1 VTVLILG
8 GTAEA
13 RELAAALA
21 AEGYDVVTSLAG
33 RVREPALPVGRLRI
47 GGFGGVDGLAEYLR
61 AGVISAVADATHP
74 FATTISAN
82 AAAAAERTGTPLLRL
97 ERPGWAGHPRAGS
110 WTWVSD
116 VKAARTAGER
126 SARPFLTTG
135 RQSLQSFLPWA
146 DRPVTARVVDP
157 PAFTLP
163 ASWRLLTS
171 RGPYPYFTE
180 QQILTDHR
188 IDLLITKDSGGT
200 HTAAKLD
207 AATDL
212 GIGVVII
219 ARPERAGGTVVATV
233 AEAKAWCDVQLQE
246 GWRDSSPRSA
256 SVHRAA
262 RQHVE
267 KQGR

>member
-1 VTVLILG
+1 VDLEADSAVTVLILG

-13 RELAAALA
+13 RALAAALA

-33 RVREPALPVGRLRI
+33 RVREPALPLGRLRI
-47 GGFGGVDGLAEYLR
+47 GGFGGVDGLADYVR
-61 AGVISAVADATHP
+61 TRVISAIVDATHP

-82 AAAAAERTGTPLLRL
+82 AVAAAERTGTSLLRL

-126 SARPFLTTG
+126 SSRPFLTIG
-135 RQSLQSFLPWA
+135 RQSLHTFLPWA
-146 DRPVTARVVDP
+146 ERPVTARVVDP
-157 PAFTLP
+157 PDFTPP

-171 RGPYPYFTE
+171 RGPYSYPGE
-180 QQILTDHR
+180 QQILIDHR
-188 IDLLITKDSGGT
+188 IDLLITKDSGGA

-212 GIGVVII
+212 GVGVVII
-219 ARPERAGGTVVATV
+219 ARSVRAGGSVVATV
-233 AEAKAWCDVQLQE
+233 VEAKAWCDVQH
-246 GWRDSSPRSA
+246 RSA
-256 SVHRAA
+256 
-262 RQHVE
+262 
-267 KQGR
+267 G

>member
-1 VTVLILG
+1 VDLEADSAVTVLILG

-33 RVREPALPVGRLRI
+33 RVREPALPLGRLRI
-47 GGFGGVDGLAEYLR
+47 GGFGGVDGLADYVR
-61 AGVISAVADATHP
+61 TSVISAIVDATHP

-82 AAAAAERTGTPLLRL
+82 AVAAAERTGTSLLRL

-126 SARPFLTTG
+126 SSRPFLTIG
-135 RQSLQSFLPWA
+135 RQSLHTFLPWA
-146 DRPVTARVVDP
+146 ERPVTARVVDP
-157 PAFTLP
+157 PDFTPP

-171 RGPYPYFTE
+171 RGPYSYPGE
-180 QQILTDHR
+180 QQILIDHR
-188 IDLLITKDSGGT
+188 IDLLITKDSGGA

-212 GIGVVII
+212 GVGVVII
-219 ARPERAGGTVVATV
+219 ARPVRAGGSVVATV
-233 AEAKAWCDVQLQE
+233 TEAKAWCDVQH
-246 GWRDSSPRSA
+246 RSA
-256 SVHRAA
+256 
-262 RQHVE
+262 
-267 KQGR
+267 G

>member
-1 VTVLILG
+1 VDLEADSAVTVLILG

-33 RVREPALPVGRLRI
+33 RVREPALPLGRLRI
-47 GGFGGVDGLAEYLR
+47 GGFGGVDGLADYVR
-61 AGVISAVADATHP
+61 TSVISAIVDATHP

-82 AAAAAERTGTPLLRL
+82 AVAAAERSGTSLLRL

-126 SARPFLTTG
+126 SSRPFLTIG
-135 RQSLQSFLPWA
+135 RQSLHTFLPWA
-146 DRPVTARVVDP
+146 ERPVTARVVDP
-157 PAFTLP
+157 PDFTPP

-171 RGPYPYFTE
+171 RGPYSYPGE
-180 QQILTDHR
+180 QQILIDHR
-188 IDLLITKDSGGT
+188 IDLLITKDSGGA

-212 GIGVVII
+212 GVGVVII
-219 ARPERAGGTVVATV
+219 ARSVRAGGSVVATV
-233 AEAKAWCDVQLQE
+233 VEAKAWCDVQH
-246 GWRDSSPRSA
+246 RSA
-256 SVHRAA
+256 
-262 RQHVE
+262 
-267 KQGR
+267 G